1 MNLIDSTVKK
11 MTESGRIKCPECTG
25 QRKKKNEKSMSVT
38 VGADS
43 AIYQCFHCGTSG
55 KVTFVA
61 NNNLPVNSK
70 KKQSVDL
77 PATKV
82 SSNPHENSKILYEFM
97 DERAI
102 SREVAD
108 AYAITGKKYFNGG
121 GQCPAIGFVY
131 GDKESPTAVK
141 WRSATS
147 KAFTQ
152 EGAARDF
159 YGLESL
165 PEEFDTLIIVEG
177 ELDVLSVRTAF
188 SACETENIGV
198 ISVPNGAPLKVS
210 QNFRV
215 DSSEDGKFSYV
226 WSSKDLLEET
236 KKIILFCDDDQAGS
250 ALFQEL
256 SRRIGRA
263 KCWEIVKRPEGCKDA
278 NDVLMKHGPQVLND
292 LILNSKPVPLFG
304 VYPAS
309 AYKDEVR
316 NLYKKGYGSGV
327 TTGLK
332 DLDDLFTVLPGQMT
346 VLTGQP
352 NSGKS
357 SFLDWLT
364 VGLAQRE
371 NWRFAVA
378 SFENPVALHIAKL
391 SEIICKKPFFV
402 SDQDRI
408 TEDELEKAQDFIN
421 DHFAFIESKE
431 GLLSYHDVMDR
442 CKQSIMR
449 HGTRGL
455 IIDPYNYLASSSE
468 SETHHIS
475 SMLADLSAFA
485 KSHSIHCWFVAHPR
499 KTYPNSDGTLP
510 VPKGDSIAGSAA
522 WAARC
527 DLGLSVARN
536 KDDNVEVHCWKS
548 RLKWVGRQGMK
559 TLSYNLSNG
568 IYSDLSDSADISDL
582 ESELEDL

>member
-316 NLYKKGYGSGV
+316 NLYKKGFGSGV

>member
-1 MNLIDSTVKK
+1 MNEVESTVRQ
-11 MTESGRIKCPECTG
+11 MTESGRIRCPSCWAT
-25 QRKKKNEKSMSVT
+25 RKKKNEKSMSVT
-38 VGADS
+38 VGS
-43 AIYQCFHCGTSG
+43 ESNIYQCFHCGSSG
-55 KVTFVA
+55 KVTLDRPNHLAVS
-61 NNNLPVNSK
+61 PVKNS
-70 KKQSVDL
+70 L
-77 PATKV
+77 PATV
-82 SSNPHENSKILYEFM
+82 ASNVNADDGFLYEFM

-102 SREVAD
+102 SREVTD
-108 AYAITGKKYFNGG
+108 LYAISGKKYFNGG
-121 GQCPAIGFVY
+121 GKSPAIGFVY

-159 YGLESL
+159 YGLEAL
-165 PEEFDTLIIVEG
+165 PDEIDTLVIVEG
-177 ELDVLSVRTAF
+177 ELDVLSVRTAL
-188 SACETENIGV
+188 SACGTEETESIGV
-198 ISVPNGAPLKVS
+198 ISVPNGAPLKVA

-236 KKIILFCDDDQAGS
+236 EKIILFCDDDQAGS

-263 KCWEIVKRPEGCKDA
+263 KCWEIENLPEGCKDA
-278 NDVLMKHGPQVLND
+278 NDVLMKHGSQVLND

-332 DLDDLFTVLPGQMT
+332 ALDDLFTVLPGQMT

-352 NSGKS
+352 NAGKS

-408 TEDELEKAQDFIN
+408 TEEELEKAQEFIN

-499 KTYPNSDGTLP
+499 KMYPNSDGTLP

-527 DLGLSVARN
+527 DLGLSIARN
-536 KDDNVEVHCWKS
+536 EDDNVEVHCWKS
-548 RLKWVGRQGMK
+548 RLKWVGKQGMK
-559 TLSYNLSNG
+559 TLNYNLSNG
-568 IYSDLSDSADISDL
+568 IYSDFGDPDMSDL
-582 ESELEDL
+582 EAEFDNL